1 MADAFLI
8 PQVYNAERAGVDLA
22 AFPTIRCI
30 YQECN
35 QLEESPK
42 PLQNTSPTPHEMDS
56 HLTPNS

>member
-22 AFPTIRCI
+22 AFPTVRRI

-35 QLEESPK
+35 QLEEFAKAAPERQ
-42 PLQNTSPTPHEMDS
+42 PDAA
-56 HLTPNS
+56 